1 MILIFPPIDSSAS
14 PITPDYGGPTVC
26 FADGVFDPRF
36 PRFITVME
44 GTKPIFYF
52 LFSLFVYNI
61 FHMEEGCV
69 QT

>member
-1 MILIFPPIDSSAS
+1 MILIFPLVDSSPS

-36 PRFITVME
+36 LRFITVME
-44 GTKPIFYF
+44 GSKHIFYF
-52 LFSLFVYNI
+52 LFCLIVYHV
-61 FHMEEGCV
+61 FHMEEGGV